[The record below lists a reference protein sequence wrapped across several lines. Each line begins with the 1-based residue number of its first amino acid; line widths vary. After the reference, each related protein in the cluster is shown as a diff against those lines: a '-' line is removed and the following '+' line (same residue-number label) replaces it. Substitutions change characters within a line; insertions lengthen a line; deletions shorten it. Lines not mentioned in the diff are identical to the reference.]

1 MGHVRLFLGSVK
13 VVVDFNK
20 NESTKIIS
28 YLFVIFAS

>member
-20 NESTKIIS
+20 NESSPLIVGGNC
-28 YLFVIFAS
+28 LL